1 MLKFPLA
8 RNNIFCYGIHHFLHC
23 IELFKYD
30 YSQCHSLITK
40 PMWCGVEITRVVYVS
55 IYCVV
60 NLNFGKCVINKKW
73 PSNSFRYKQRI
84 LFALLF
90 YRSDKIS
97 WQHLILLSM
106 KFACNKRSLLVNW
119 QIFTRHINTRHSQKK
134 VELQVHDDLL
144 LNVLNYHTY
153 WHLKFCIIYNTLYRY
168 CCFLY
173 WVLTIAM

>member
-1 MLKFPLA
+1 MITH
-8 RNNIFCYGIHHFLHC
+8 NVIHKL
-23 IELFKYD
+23 
-30 YSQCHSLITK
+30 
-40 PMWCGVEITRVVYVS
+40 PNRCGVEITRVVYDS

-73 PSNSFRYKQRI
+73 PSNSFKYKQRI

-106 KFACNKRSLLVNW
+106 KFACNKRSILVNL

-134 VELQVHDDLL
+134 FELQVHDDLPL
-144 LNVLNYHTY
+144 HVSYYHTY
-153 WHLKFCIIYNTLYRY
+153 WHPNFCIKYIYYPIQYTTLRY
-168 CCFLY
+168 KSNISR
-173 WVLTIAM
+173 W

>member
-1 MLKFPLA
+1 MITH
-8 RNNIFCYGIHHFLHC
+8 NVIHKL
-23 IELFKYD
+23 
-30 YSQCHSLITK
+30 
-40 PMWCGVEITRVVYVS
+40 PNRCGVEITRVLYDS

-73 PSNSFRYKQRI
+73 PSNSFKYKQRI

-106 KFACNKRSLLVNW
+106 KFACNKRSILVNW

-134 VELQVHDDLL
+134 FELQVHNDLPL
-144 LNVLNYHTY
+144 DVLKDHTY
-153 WHLKFCIIYNTLYRY
+153 CIQSFALNIIYICIYIYGNIYTGLHY
-168 CCFLY
+168 CHV
-173 WVLTIAM
+173 VLHE